1 MYRTSSGRVGP
12 LGFAKPDAT
21 VPERAFILMN
31 AGLCPSSKGLP
42 KVYLTSPWDEYVH
55 DHIMHPLG
63 NPPTVA
69 KNAAPV
75 ANASARDVLGK

>member
-1 MYRTSSGRVGP
+1 VEP

-63 NPPTVA
+63 NPPPWQRMRHRSRT
-69 KNAAPV
+69 PV
-75 ANASARDVLGK
+75 QETCLESKFF